1 MAEKQNSI
9 ACEPC
14 RQKKCK
20 CDRILP
26 VCSQCA
32 DPARCVYPESGKRGL
47 PQGYITHLENR
58 LAATERALY
67 STYAYLRAISPR
79 SFTIVDSPQ
88 PTPSRAAAVNEWARL
103 PLIDPDNLE
112 QWWAEKARV
121 FGNTGGEAPPEWSPD
136 TAGTAPRDHDVPAS
150 TICLSSLSHRHTH
163 QRQSDGYQREGRAE
177 RLAELEPAVYF

>member
-1 MAEKQNSI
+1 MAEKQNPI

-67 STYAYLRAISPR
+67 STYACLRTISPR

-88 PTPSRAAAVNEWARL
+88 PTPSRAAAVNEWTRL
-103 PLIDPDNLE
+103 PLSDPGNLE
-112 QWWAEKARV
+112 RWWAEKARV
-121 FGNTGGEAPPEWSPD
+121 FGTAEAPSEWGPD
-136 TAGTAPRDHDVPAS
+136 TAGTVPKEDIPAS
-150 TICLSSLSHRHTH
+150 TSLSSLGHSHVHPN
-163 QRQSDGYQREGRAE
+163 QSGGYPREGRAE

>member
-1 MAEKQNSI
+1 MAEKQNPI

-26 VCSQCA
+26 VCSQCS

-67 STYAYLRAISPR
+67 SAYAYLRTISPS
-79 SFTIVDSPQ
+79 SFSIVESLQ
-88 PTPSRAAAVNEWARL
+88 PPTSRTAAVNEWSRL
-103 PLIDPDNLE
+103 PLRNPDDLE
-112 QWWAEKARV
+112 LWLSEKARV
-121 FGNTGGEAPPEWSPD
+121 FVV
-136 TAGTAPRDHDVPAS
+136 AGDDVPAEDATS
-150 TICLSSLSHRHTH
+150 TWTNPKDRDGPASTPSLDRNYQHVPLRPA
-163 QRQSDGYQREGRAE
+163 GYPREGRAE
-177 RLAELEPAVYF
+177 RLAEMEPAVYF

>member
-1 MAEKQNSI
+1 MAEKQNPI

-67 STYAYLRAISPR
+67 STYAYLRSVAPR

-88 PTPSRAAAVNEWARL
+88 PTQSRAAAVNEWMRL
-103 PLIDPDNLE
+103 PLIDQENLE
-112 QWWAEKARV
+112 QWFAEKARM
-121 FGNTGGEAPPEWSPD
+121 FGTAGGEVPAWSPD
-136 TAGTAPRDHDVPAS
+136 TGRTIAREKDVPAS
-150 TICLSSLSHRHTH
+150 TSLNSLSEASHVQPH
-163 QRQSDGYQREGRAE
+163 QAGEYPREGRAE
-177 RLAELEPAVYF
+177 RLAEAEPAVYF